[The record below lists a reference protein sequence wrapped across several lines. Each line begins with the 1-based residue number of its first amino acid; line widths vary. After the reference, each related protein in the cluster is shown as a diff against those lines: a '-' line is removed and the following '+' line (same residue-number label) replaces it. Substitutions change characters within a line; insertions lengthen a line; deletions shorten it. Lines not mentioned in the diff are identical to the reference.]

1 MINGCSERASS
12 RIAGHARVRPS
23 RLLAR
28 FFLDYI
34 ARQSVVLP
42 GQVEQT
48 GPSLLVRLGLGPFAE
63 LRSQLAVVRQAFR
76 VGHTSARRSQVV
88 HRESAWRYI
97 DCARLN
103 SESTA
108 TGNATARPTI

>member
-1 MINGCSERASS
+1 MSMNYSTTLRIDRNQFFDPAGLGIRAYSVMINGCSERASS
-12 RIAGHARVRPS
+12 RVAGHARVRPS

-48 GPSLLVRLGLGPFAE
+48 GPSLLVRFDLGPFAE
-63 LRSQLAVVRQAFR
+63 LRSQLA
-76 VGHTSARRSQVV
+76 GSAPSVQSRSYL
-88 HRESAWRYI
+88 RS
-97 DCARLN
+97 
-103 SESTA
+103 
-108 TGNATARPTI
+108 P